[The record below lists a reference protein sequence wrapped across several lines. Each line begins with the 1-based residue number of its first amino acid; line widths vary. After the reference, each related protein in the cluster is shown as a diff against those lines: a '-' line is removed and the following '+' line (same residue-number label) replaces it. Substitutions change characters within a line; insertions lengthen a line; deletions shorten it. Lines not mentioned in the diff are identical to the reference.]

1 MIHANELRIGNW
13 VIDADT
19 GLYLVVD
26 GNLIR
31 DVERGREVK
40 GIEMNYDLWT
50 MVPVAKNDDIKYL
63 HILQNRYF
71 FNTGE
76 ELEIDI

>member
-1 MIHANELRIGNW
+1 MIPANELRIGNW
-13 VIDADT
+13 VIDAKT
-19 GLYLVVD
+19 GLFLVAD

-31 DVERGREVK
+31 DVEHGREVK
-40 GIEMNYDLWT
+40 GIEMDEKIWT
-50 MVPVAKNDDIKYL
+50 LVTITDDSTKYL
-63 HILQNRYF
+63 HILQNKHF